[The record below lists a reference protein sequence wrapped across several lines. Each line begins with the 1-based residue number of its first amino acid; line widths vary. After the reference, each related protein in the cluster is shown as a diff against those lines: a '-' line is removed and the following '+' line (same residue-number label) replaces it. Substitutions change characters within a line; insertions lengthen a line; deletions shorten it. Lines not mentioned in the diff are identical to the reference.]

1 MPKNTHMSTYSCLSS
16 TETILGF
23 QKQIV
28 GSLKQKCPLL
38 YNSNYINLDFHSI
51 PHYGDMSE
59 MEKVWCG
66 AKNKTMKGAD
76 TVIAQDAQSN
86 MVLYTRADILRKE
99 ESQEVLKFVDYWKQV
114 NGTVEQTL
122 VFDCKFTKYE
132 VLDELDNDNV
142 KFITLVSY
150 FCTRFTPV

>member
-1 MPKNTHMSTYSCLSS
+1 MP
-16 TETILGF
+16 TIVQWQLHQPRF
-23 QKQIV
+23 
-28 GSLKQKCPLL
+28 SF
-38 YNSNYINLDFHSI
+38 N
-51 PHYGDMSE
+51 
-59 MEKVWCG
+59 
-66 AKNKTMKGAD
+66 AD

-99 ESQEVLKFVDYWKQV
+99 ESQEVLKFVGYWKQV

-142 KFITLVSY
+142 KEK
-150 FCTRFTPV
+150 